1 MIKLGWMRIGRLVL
15 VIVWVILG
23 VILSLLYVMIKG
35 KFLPIG
41 RIVRLIVILPN
52 ISLIKFDI
60 KKLRIVFLIK
70 MGLLPMAPMFLL
82 I

>member
-1 MIKLGWMRIGRLVL
+1 MIKLGWMRTGKLVL

-41 RIVRLIVILPN
+41 LIVRLIVILLN

-70 MGLLPMAPMFLL
+70 MGLLPMARMFLL

>member
-1 MIKLGWMRIGRLVL
+1 MIKLGWMRIGKLVL

-41 RIVRLIVILPN
+41 LIVRLIVILLN

-70 MGLLPMAPMFLL
+70 MGLLPMARMFLL

>member
-1 MIKLGWMRIGRLVL
+1 MIKLGWMRIGKLVL
-15 VIVWVILG
+15 AIVWVILG

-41 RIVRLIVILPN
+41 LIVRLIVILLN

-70 MGLLPMAPMFLL
+70 MGLLPMARMFLL